1 MQEAPR
7 GALEGA
13 GSPTTAQ
20 RCSRRTHA
28 SPRRAP
34 GAARRRSIHGNS
46 MSRSVRPASVR
57 GFGRHDA
64 GSGIMPGVRGTGRGR
79 CPRPM
84 GEDPVQWGKTPSRG
98 ANPRPEDH
106 DGHVHNEASPAQGCR
121 ARRWRAPPHG
131 RHGWDRQARAGPAAP
146 TSSRRFRRHRD
157 ENPAPGQ
164 HDMSGVPTARSV
176 SQDAGFPRHCNE
188 NPVSDH
194 HRMSGD
200 EPRTNR
206 LQHRGNTAIPGK
218 PDLKP
223 TQSVQ

>member
-1 MQEAPR
+1 MLSRAQGRPRPPSAAQDAPTRAR
-7 GALEGA
+7 GGLQALPDGA
-13 GSPTTAQ
+13 ASTATP
-20 RCSRRTHA
+20 C
-28 SPRRAP
+28 RAP
-34 GAARRRSIHGNS
+34 SG
-46 MSRSVRPASVR
+46 PPLY
-57 GFGRHDA
+57 A
-64 GSGIMPGVRGTGRGR
+64 GSGDMTRVRRSCRVFGAQDGVAT
-79 CPRPM
+79 
-84 GEDPVQWGKTPSRG
+84 PVQWGKTPSRG